1 MAQNTLRQMES
12 SFTFKA
18 SARPVQDRARYREEM
33 EPTKQYCNIV
43 VDPRIYRGSTWARRS
58 ILQEQIQPIPAYPR
72 RVVQR
77 SPDADF
83 DALHR
88 DGFSEALVQ
97 TDDFDGNVII
107 VKHEESVGIQTDPYV
122 EKPIVHRKPPP
133 MRAVGVKVSLPGTAL
148 FDFDVAVRPIT
159 TTLCQKAMTQ
169 AMMEVAEELE
179 LEQMQ
184 TYLKAFEHKAK
195 VDSQAIARIEQAEQK
210 RFEEKE
216 RIVQERL
223 REEARQDELRRK
235 IMARGDAEWLV
246 WDIQDDV
253 MKMLEKSGYF
263 YDETEREIEEKF
275 LPWLTEQANAAL
287 AKPSLVKALAA
298 RAAEEAD
305 EVCVRDCNEVVID
318 EQIVADRKESTE
330 LVNLRRMIG
339 EDKVAV
345 ALRLHKEYL
354 KNRPPPA
361 EEEEEEEKDE
371 EEGRKQEASSL
382 ELGEDY

>member
-1 MAQNTLRQMES
+1 MI
-12 SFTFKA
+12 
-18 SARPVQDRARYREEM
+18 QDRAKYREEM

-58 ILQEQIQPIPAYPR
+58 ILQEQIQRIPSYPR

-77 SPDADF
+77 SPDAEF

-107 VKHEESVGIQTDPYV
+107 VKHEESIGIQTDPYT
-122 EKPIVHRKPPP
+122 EKPIVHKKPPP
-133 MRAVGVKVSLPGTAL
+133 LRAVGVKVNLPGTAL
-148 FDFDVAVRPIT
+148 FNFDVEVRPIV

-179 LEQMQ
+179 LEQMN

-195 VDSQAIARIEQAEQK
+195 VDAQAIARLEQAEMK
-210 RFEEKE
+210 KFEEKD
-216 RIVQERL
+216 RIVAERL
-223 REEARQDELRRK
+223 KVEEEQLELKKK
-235 IMARGDAEWLV
+235 IMARGYAEWLV
-246 WDIQDDV
+246 WDIQEDV
-253 MKMLEKSGYF
+253 MKLLEKDGYF
-263 YDETEREIEEKF
+263 YDELEREIEEQF
-275 LPWLTEQANAAL
+275 LPWVTEQTIAAL
-287 AKPSLVKALAA
+287 AKPSVVKALAA

-305 EVCVRDCNEVVID
+305 ECCTRDCNEVVID
-318 EQIVADRKESTE
+318 EQITADRKESTE

-339 EDKVAV
+339 EDRVAV
-345 ALRLHKEYL
+345 ALRDYKEWL
-354 KNRPPPA
+354 KNRPPPV
-361 EEEEEEEKDE
+361 EEEEANEDE
-371 EEGRKQEASSL
+371 NTNQPQSAM